1 MTHDQLTELLTLAFK
16 KLSAY
21 EEQKQHIFNE
31 IACFP
36 ERKMIESTAF
46 RNIALAMQNKTVTP
60 QVTPYGSI
68 YEQLKS
74 ALI

>member
-31 IACFP
+31 IAHFP
-36 ERKMIESTAF
+36 ERKMVESLAIK
-46 RNIALAMQNKTVTP
+46 NISIAMQNKTVRPPITP
-60 QVTPYGSI
+60 HGSI

-74 ALI
+74 GLI